1 MFYVNPGE
9 ILSVFLAVKYTH
21 KQNAECDYSAEP
33 RPCHN
38 FVFMLNGEG
47 MVRSN
52 GENFHVR
59 PGEILYIP
67 KDSKYSAKW
76 FASPEAA
83 YHSLH
88 FSFQPKFDPCKNKTI
103 PGADFIRKR
112 FSKAVF
118 AFAYDRK
125 VSVFERRKFVFR
137 AFGVFRNMRKSATAC
152 ENFRRV
158 ARKSNASARRQL
170 YRAGTITGDFR
181 WHDLAAL
188 CYLSPSRFY
197 YLFKKYTHVTP
208 VEYKNKIAVQRAAQ
222 DLLYSKQTSI
232 TEIAAKHGFSSVI
245 YFERL
250 FKKTTGKSPSQY
262 RKDNLL

>member
-1 MFYVNPGE
+1 MFYANPGE
-9 ILSVFLAVKYTH
+9 IISMLLAVKYTH
-21 KQNAECDYSAEP
+21 KQNAECDYSSEP

-52 GENFHVR
+52 GEIFRVR

-67 KDSKYSAKW
+67 KDSEYSAKW
-76 FASPEAA
+76 FASPKVA

-103 PGADFIRKR
+103 PVQILPANDFQELYSLLLTIEKYQYSKDENSFFALSAFFETCGKLLPLAKISAELPVNQTLLPAINYIERHYNR
-112 FSKAVF
+112 DFSV
-118 AFAYDRK
+118 D
-125 VSVFERRKFVFR
+125 
-137 AFGVFRNMRKSATAC
+137 
-152 ENFRRV
+152 
-158 ARKSNASARRQL
+158 
-170 YRAGTITGDFR
+170 
-181 WHDLAAL
+181 DLAAL

-197 YLFKKYTHVTP
+197 YLFKKYARATP

-232 TEIAAKHGFSSVI
+232 SEIAAKHGFSSVI

-262 RKDNLL
+262 RKNAVL

>member
-9 ILSVFLAVKYTH
+9 FLSVFLAVKYTH

-47 MVRSN
+47 MVCSN
-52 GENFHVR
+52 GENFRLR

-103 PGADFIRKR
+103 PVQILSACDFPKLYSLLLTIEKHQ
-112 FSKAVF
+112 FSKDENSFFALSAFFEICANLLPLAKISAELPVNQTLLPAVNYIERHYHREF
-118 AFAYDRK
+118 
-125 VSVFERRKFVFR
+125 SV
-137 AFGVFRNMRKSATAC
+137 
-152 ENFRRV
+152 
-158 ARKSNASARRQL
+158 
-170 YRAGTITGDFR
+170 D
-181 WHDLAAL
+181 DLAAL

>member
-9 ILSVFLAVKYTH
+9 IFSVFLAVKYTH

-47 MVRSN
+47 MVCSN
-52 GENFHVR
+52 GENFRLR

-103 PGADFIRKR
+103 PVQILSACDFPKLYSLLLTIEKYQ
-112 FSKAVF
+112 FSKDENSFFALSAFFEICGNLLPLAKISAELPVNQTLLPAVNYIERHYHREF
-118 AFAYDRK
+118 
-125 VSVFERRKFVFR
+125 SV
-137 AFGVFRNMRKSATAC
+137 
-152 ENFRRV
+152 
-158 ARKSNASARRQL
+158 
-170 YRAGTITGDFR
+170 D
-181 WHDLAAL
+181 DLAAL

>member
-21 KQNAECDYSAEP
+21 KQNAACDYSAEP

-52 GENFHVR
+52 GENFRVR

-103 PGADFIRKR
+103 PVQILSASDFPKLYSLLLTIEKYQ
-112 FSKAVF
+112 FSKDENSFFALSAFFEICGNLLPLAKISAELPVNQTLLPAVNYIERHYHREF
-118 AFAYDRK
+118 
-125 VSVFERRKFVFR
+125 SV
-137 AFGVFRNMRKSATAC
+137 
-152 ENFRRV
+152 
-158 ARKSNASARRQL
+158 
-170 YRAGTITGDFR
+170 D
-181 WHDLAAL
+181 DLAAL

>member
-47 MVRSN
+47 MVHSN
-52 GENFHVR
+52 GENFRVR

-103 PGADFIRKR
+103 PVQILSANDFPKLYSLLLTIEKYQ
-112 FSKAVF
+112 FSKDENSFFALSAFFEICGNLLPLAKISAELPVNQTLLPAVNYIERHYHREF
-118 AFAYDRK
+118 
-125 VSVFERRKFVFR
+125 SV
-137 AFGVFRNMRKSATAC
+137 
-152 ENFRRV
+152 
-158 ARKSNASARRQL
+158 
-170 YRAGTITGDFR
+170 D
-181 WHDLAAL
+181 DLAAL